1 MSGRKG
7 QNWHVCNAP
16 RERVCVCVRERYMR
30 VLAVASM
37 HEGETSWHC
46 NSSGS
51 NRIQLMTKL
60 IEGLTPAVPDK
71 AALLCVCVYVHQ
83 CFSVYVHAYL

>member
-1 MSGRKG
+1 M
-7 QNWHVCNAP
+7 H
-16 RERVCVCVRERYMR
+16 
-30 VLAVASM
+30 VLAEASI

-60 IEGLTPAVPDK
+60 IEGLTPASPDK
-71 AALLCVCVYVHQ
+71 AALLCVCT
-83 CFSVYVHAYL
+83 SVSVLVFMRMCMCDVCAGFGCISRAQMMAPLR